1 MLPAG
6 LKMLKKTKI
15 DSDRSLLIEI
25 LFRNKYYCYNTFI
38 KNKGD
43 LKYE

>member
-1 MLPAG
+1 
-6 LKMLKKTKI
+6 MLKKTKI

-25 LFRNKYYCYNTFI
+25 LFRNKHYCYNTFI